1 MTPVFHWFPDWTP
14 CLFQQ
19 LGVWKARQFCYN
31 PVRKGALQSSS
42 PIFQDGTQTSL
53 MWLSTYKVVQSDFFS
68 WHPPPLKMALDW
80 HSPPS
85 PRFSE
90 LESHLLWQTLRRFSI
105 RGVPVSSLP
114 RFLSRQSE
122 QNFAHQGFPGHN
134 QPSWSEVQKTMSRKS
149 QDFNAVFSIRN
160 EEFGTYCGMLRHG
173 ENLEHVSWKL
183 M

>member
-1 MTPVFHWFPDWTP
+1 MTNLSFSQPMHCKRCWAYRRTSRSLCELHFLIFLSNRSMRSLASLSAVNPSKPAWKNRSWPLCPLFSQMAPVSRWFPDWTP

-19 LGVWKARQFCYN
+19 LGVWNARQFCYK

-105 RGVPVSSLP
+105 RGGASLE
-114 RFLSRQSE
+114 S
-122 QNFAHQGFPGHN
+122 A
-134 QPSWSEVQKTMSRKS
+134 
-149 QDFNAVFSIRN
+149 
-160 EEFGTYCGMLRHG
+160 
-173 ENLEHVSWKL
+173 
-183 M
+183 